1 MIYRL
6 RKKFIKI
13 CTLSFIGVFLVLFFS
28 IYLSTSWQTA
38 SSLDTLADI
47 VSGNDGSFQTGNSS
61 SYSYTGFSLSAGFME
76 EVHMEQYPEEDDEY
90 TYNFSFWVYN
100 AGSSQQRLFIHFY
113 NADGDVYKSVT
124 DIYVPAGEWEEVSIP
139 LSELTA
145 GTSNTSYRN
154 SGEIYINWEINTLLE
169 DRVMY
174 YDEFY
179 VTRTPKS
186 GGDTQA

>member
-1 MIYRL
+1 MML
-6 RKKFIKI
+6 
-13 CTLSFIGVFLVLFFS
+13 
-28 IYLSTSWQTA
+28 
-38 SSLDTLADI
+38 
-47 VSGNDGSFQTGNSS
+47 GNDGSFQTGNSS